1 MSSVSQMQ
9 APMGAATSSGGSE
22 LREVLIDK
30 ARELFSLCDIETKG
44 FMTKRCMRRLNGEI
58 PLDLDQLEEVFDRLD
73 RDGNGFLTLDEFT
86 NGFGMFMGIDTRPRK
101 MSSSQEEMLETFQES
116 RGRIRRVSFVEE
128 VDENEDVDK
137 QFEEFLDRLGVH
149 QLFKDEDYVKLMW
162 GHLRTENP
170 DMLTNF
176 EEFLLKVTGN
186 IKKTEKECTS
196 LESALINRKQQQD
209 EEVQKLYEEMEIQLR
224 QEKERT
230 LNEERKRQDRLQS
243 ELATELSN
251 KDFILQ
257 DLMSKHSQLEQRF
270 KQINSQD
277 TDIRI
282 KNAKLEKERDTLK
295 KKLNETEAIVQKMQ
309 SYMVSLRQ
317 QSLDEKRARAQS
329 ALQATEAM
337 VLEREQMIKQL
348 EILRTMNKQ
357 LLDQKDEINSLLQ
370 QHQEISVVDA
380 DERRSDYFSI
390 DADDGV
396 SLAANASGTFPF
408 SFRANHLNSLKN
420 RRGSRISDY
429 LETLGSGRKSPTSFH
444 SAGTDAD
451 AEVQEVSLDI
461 SSFLLN
467 GKDSRSSGRSSLTG
481 SPTLVQKTV
490 NYETERENV
499 TDHCFGLYSES
510 NVDEKAMDT
519 HSSSLNQ
526 AARVQEP
533 STTASNSRLRRTL
546 VHPERLFKVVIV
558 GDSAVGKSS
567 LINRFCRGHFVSSF
581 NATIG
586 VDFQVKS
593 VIVEG
598 RSVAL
603 QLWDTAGQ
611 EKFRAITQQYFRKA
625 DGVIIVYDVTS
636 EESFKNVRAW
646 ISTLQDGTT
655 DKVTVMIVGNKA
667 DMDTALRMVS
677 FSTGQKL
684 AHFLQLHGYNRRS
697 K

>member
-116 RGRIRRVSFVEE
+116 RGRIRHVSFVEE

-186 IKKTEKECTS
+186 IKKTEKEFTS

-370 QHQEISVVDA
+370 QHQ
-380 DERRSDYFSI
+380 
-390 DADDGV
+390 
-396 SLAANASGTFPF
+396 
-408 SFRANHLNSLKN
+408 
-420 RRGSRISDY
+420 
-429 LETLGSGRKSPTSFH
+429 
-444 SAGTDAD
+444 
-451 AEVQEVSLDI
+451 
-461 SSFLLN
+461 
-467 GKDSRSSGRSSLTG
+467 
-481 SPTLVQKTV
+481 
-490 NYETERENV
+490 
-499 TDHCFGLYSES
+499 
-510 NVDEKAMDT
+510 
-519 HSSSLNQ
+519 
-526 AARVQEP
+526 
-533 STTASNSRLRRTL
+533 
-546 VHPERLFKVVIV
+546 
-558 GDSAVGKSS
+558 
-567 LINRFCRGHFVSSF
+567 
-581 NATIG
+581 
-586 VDFQVKS
+586 
-593 VIVEG
+593 
-598 RSVAL
+598 
-603 QLWDTAGQ
+603 
-611 EKFRAITQQYFRKA
+611 
-625 DGVIIVYDVTS
+625 
-636 EESFKNVRAW
+636 
-646 ISTLQDGTT
+646 
-655 DKVTVMIVGNKA
+655 
-667 DMDTALRMVS
+667 
-677 FSTGQKL
+677 
-684 AHFLQLHGYNRRS
+684 
-697 K
+697 